1 MKFKIF
7 IVYFFIAA
15 ILIRAQIPVSKIST
29 DYIKFGEPIVLK
41 ITVKTGQKDTIIF
54 PTITDTLSE
63 KFEVLRQKKDT
74 LRKNNSIFISDS
86 IIFSAYEEGTFSVPP
101 QRILVNSKEYF
112 TPSYK
117 VTVAPV
123 VTDSVKTPLFDIKSI
138 VQIPKNVWDYIQPY
152 LGYVLILLVILVC
165 VIIYLIRRKKKKSE
179 THKSEPDVLAI
190 KRLKKLKKSN
200 YIAKDLYKKYYSE
213 LTSIIK
219 EYMEARWN
227 FPATKLLS
235 DDLLE
240 YLKKEKWIDENEIE
254 NLSGIFKTS
263 DLAKFAKYKPTPEE
277 TKLHMEKAIN
287 FINLTKTDSPKIKLQ
302 DES

>member
-1 MKFKIF
+1 M
-7 IVYFFIAA
+7 YFFIAS
-15 ILIRAQIPVSKIST
+15 ILIRAQILVSKIST
-29 DYIKFGEPIVLK
+29 DNIKFGEPIVLK

-138 VQIPKNVWDYIQPY
+138 VQIPKNVWDYIHPY

-165 VIIYLIRRKKKKSE
+165 VIIYFIRRNKKKSE
-179 THKSEPDVLAI
+179 THKSELDVLAI
-190 KRLKKLKKSN
+190 KRLKKLNKSD

-240 YLKKEKWIDENEIE
+240 YLKKEKWLDENEIE

>member
-7 IVYFFIAA
+7 IVYFFIAS

-29 DYIKFGEPIVLK
+29 DNIKFGEPIVLK

-138 VQIPKNVWDYIQPY
+138 VQIPKNVWNYIQPY

-165 VIIYLIRRKKKKSE
+165 VIIYLIRRKNKKSE

-190 KRLKKLKKSN
+190 KRLKKLKKSD

-240 YLKKEKWIDENEIE
+240 YLKNEKWLDENEIE
-254 NLSGIFKTS
+254 NLSVIFKIS

>member
-74 LRKNNSIFISDS
+74 LSKNNSIFISDS
-86 IIFSAYEEGTFSVPP
+86 IIFSSYEEGTFSVPP

-190 KRLKKLKKSN
+190 KRLKKLKKSD

-235 DDLLE
+235 DDLVE
-240 YLKKEKWIDENEIE
+240 YLKNEKWLDENEIE
-254 NLSGIFKTS
+254 NLSVIFKIS

>member
-15 ILIRAQIPVSKIST
+15 ILIHAQIPVSKIST

-74 LRKNNSIFISDS
+74 LSKNNSIFINDS

-165 VIIYLIRRKKKKSE
+165 VIIYFIRRKKKKSE
-179 THKSEPDVLAI
+179 TYKSEPDVLAI

-277 TKLHMEKAIN
+277 AKLHMEKAIK

>member
-15 ILIRAQIPVSKIST
+15 LLIRAQIPVSKIST

-54 PTITDTLSE
+54 PTIIDTLSE

-74 LRKNNSIFISDS
+74 LNKNNSIFISDS

-165 VIIYLIRRKKKKSE
+165 VIIYFIRRKKKKSE
-179 THKSEPDVLAI
+179 TYKSEPDVLAI

-240 YLKKEKWIDENEIE
+240 YLKKEKLIDENEIE

-277 TKLHMEKAIN
+277 AKLHMEKAIN

>member
-1 MKFKIF
+1 MKFKFF

-15 ILIRAQIPVSKIST
+15 ILIHAQIPVSKIST

-74 LRKNNSIFISDS
+74 LSKNNSIFINDS

-138 VQIPKNVWDYIQPY
+138 VQIPKNVWDYIQPF
-152 LGYVLILLVILVC
+152 LGYVLVLLVILVC
-165 VIIYLIRRKKKKSE
+165 VIIYLIRRNKKKSE
-179 THKSEPDVLAI
+179 TYKSEPDVLAI
-190 KRLKKLKKSN
+190 KRLKKLKKSD

-240 YLKKEKWIDENEIE
+240 YLKKEKWLDENEIE
-254 NLSGIFKTS
+254 NLSVIFKIS
-263 DLAKFAKYKPTPEE
+263 DLAKFAKYKPTLEE

>member
-7 IVYFFIAA
+7 IVYFFIAV
-15 ILIRAQIPVSKIST
+15 ILIHAQIPVSKIST

-54 PTITDTLSE
+54 PTITDTLSD

-152 LGYVLILLVILVC
+152 LGYVLVLLVILVC

-219 EYMEARWN
+219 DYMEARWN

-254 NLSGIFKTS
+254 NLSVIFKTS
-263 DLAKFAKYKPTPEE
+263 DLAKFAKYKSTPEE

>member
-15 ILIRAQIPVSKIST
+15 ILIHAQIPVSKIST

-138 VQIPKNVWDYIQPY
+138 VQIPKNVWDYIQPF
-152 LGYVLILLVILVC
+152 LGYVLVLLVILVC
-165 VIIYLIRRKKKKSE
+165 VIIYLIRRKNKKSE

-240 YLKKEKWIDENEIE
+240 YLKKEKWLDENEIE

-263 DLAKFAKYKPTPEE
+263 DLAKFAKYKPTLEE
-277 TKLHMEKAIN
+277 TKLHMEKVIN

>member
-7 IVYFFIAA
+7 IVYFFIAV
-15 ILIRAQIPVSKIST
+15 ILIHAQIPVSKIST

-74 LRKNNSIFISDS
+74 LSKNNSIFISDS

-138 VQIPKNVWDYIQPY
+138 VQIPKNVWDYIQPF
-152 LGYVLILLVILVC
+152 LGYVLVLLVILVC

-240 YLKKEKWIDENEIE
+240 YLKKEKLIDENEIE

>member
-7 IVYFFIAA
+7 IVYFFIAP

-190 KRLKKLKKSN
+190 KRLKKLKKSD

-219 EYMEARWN
+219 DYMEARWN

-240 YLKKEKWIDENEIE
+240 YLKKEKWLDENEIE
-254 NLSGIFKTS
+254 NLSVIFKIS

>member
-15 ILIRAQIPVSKIST
+15 ILIHAQIPVSKIST

-74 LRKNNSIFISDS
+74 LSKNNSIFINDS

-165 VIIYLIRRKKKKSE
+165 VIIYFIRRKKKKSE
-179 THKSEPDVLAI
+179 TYKSEPDVLAI

-240 YLKKEKWIDENEIE
+240 YLKKEKWLDENEIE

-263 DLAKFAKYKPTPEE
+263 DLAKFAKYKSTPEE